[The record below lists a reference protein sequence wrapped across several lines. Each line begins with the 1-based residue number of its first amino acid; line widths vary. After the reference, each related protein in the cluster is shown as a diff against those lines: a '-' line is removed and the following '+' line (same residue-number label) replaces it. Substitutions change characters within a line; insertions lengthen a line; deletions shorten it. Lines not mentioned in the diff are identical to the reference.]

1 MLLILTNIWSYIFV
15 IGIGADDA
23 FIFVKVWNCAIAERV
38 KSLGGGFPLTS
49 TSSMT
54 SDVSYKDT
62 LAGLIAV
69 TLKHAAISMGVTS
82 LTTAVAFY
90 TSFINSITA
99 VKCFG

>member
-1 MLLILTNIWSYIFV
+1 
-15 IGIGADDA
+15 
-23 FIFVKVWNCAIAERV
+23 
-38 KSLGGGFPLTS
+38 
-49 TSSMT
+49 MT